1 MESKFLSMLY
11 LVASYV
17 KSKGR
22 ALHMAKTSFWVKVLS
37 NIKIESNKL
46 QEYDMPYIIE
56 QIL

>member
-1 MESKFLSMLY
+1 M
-11 LVASYV
+11 ASYV

-22 ALHMAKTSFWVKVLS
+22 ALHLAKTSFWVKVLS